1 MMAHVRHRVTMSPG
15 HIVTELL
22 GEGERLLVCLVP
34 GLPPHTTPDTIC
46 DALHIRHLIS
56 NHNHKPVR
64 SLAQP
69 LHRLAVEIMML
80 KTGAIFLD
88 L

>member
-1 MMAHVRHRVTMSPG
+1 MSGTVSPSLPG

-22 GEGERLLVCLVP
+22 GEGESLLACLVP
-34 GLPPHTTPDTIC
+34 GLPPHSTPDTIC
-46 DALHIRHLIS
+46 DALHITQ
-56 NHNHKPVR
+56 NHKPGR
-64 SLAQP
+64 CFAQP